1 MPPRPPG
8 FLSPRLSPD
17 VVTMICTAGHVDH
30 GKTRLVKL
38 LTGCNTDRLKEE
50 QERGLTIELGFAP
63 CFLGNNLAAGIVDVP
78 GHEKFIKNMVA
89 GVSGIDLTI
98 LVIAADDG
106 IMPQTIEHLQIMEL
120 LGVRR
125 GLVALTKTDL
135 VSPERVHDLIEEIRA
150 FLQNT
155 FLANCPICPVSSE
168 TFEGYDAFYE
178 TLVAEIQRLERRRSA
193 GIFRMPVE
201 RVFTQKGFGAVV
213 TGIPLDGTVA
223 LGDELEL
230 VPGGQIGKVKGI
242 QRFLRDAREGSC
254 GQCLALNIPDFGK
267 NPPMRGQVLCVPG
280 YLTAS
285 TVFHVAVRSVA
296 GLAKPLRNAE
306 EIKFH
311 TGTAEESGKVLLLE
325 GETLGENQR
334 AFATV
339 ILHRPVA
346 AAVGDR
352 FIVRRASPAMTVA
365 GGQILEVGRT
375 DQQRL
380 RKSETLDRLERRE
393 AFFQGYDLSTDAG
406 TARNLEYL
414 LLHLHPLGCTV
425 RDLSRSAL
433 LPTAAARAAVGRLQD
448 ANKVLLLVED
458 YCIHREAYDS
468 CLQRVRSR
476 IETASREG
484 GVLNLTISELHRDF
498 DFPAAVWRK
507 IEGDLERDGLL
518 QRRGDAF
525 VLPAG
530 VTAMSEADRTLI
542 ERILALYERT
552 GFQSPRPDE
561 LPALL
566 QTTPQNIDRLLT
578 YLYKEGRLLRLS
590 PHVVLTRAAFK
601 KAQDM
606 VVAILQEKGVLNS
619 ADFKYHIASSRKYA
633 LAILDYLDARR
644 VTVRVGND
652 RKLAPD
658 FRRNLLE

>member
-1 MPPRPPG
+1 MPQRPPG
-8 FLSPRLSPD
+8 FLSPRLTPD

-50 QERGLTIELGFAP
+50 QERGLTIDLGFAP

-106 IMPQTIEHLQIMEL
+106 IMPQTIEHVQIMEL

-135 VSPERVHDLIEEIRA
+135 VSPERVRSLTEEIRA

-223 LGDELEL
+223 VGDELEL

-242 QRFLRDAREGSC
+242 QRFLRDAREGGC

-267 NPPMRGQVLCVPG
+267 SPPVRGQVLCAPG
-280 YLTAS
+280 YLKAS
-285 TVFHVAVRSVA
+285 AVFHVALQSIA

-311 TGTAEESGKVLLLE
+311 TGTAEESGKVLLLDSE
-325 GETLGENQR
+325 ALADNQR

-339 ILHRPVA
+339 LLHRPVA

-352 FIVRRASPAMTVA
+352 FIVRRASPAMTIA
-365 GGQILEVGRT
+365 GGQILEVGRA
-375 DQQRL
+375 DQRL
-380 RKSETLDRLERRE
+380 RKSETLERLQRRE
-393 AFFQGYDLSTDAG
+393 AFFQGYDPTSDAG
-406 TARNLEYL
+406 AARKLEYL
-414 LLHLHPLGCTV
+414 LLHVHPLGCTL
-425 RDLSRSAL
+425 RDLSRSAM
-433 LPTAAARAAVGRLQD
+433 LPLAAVRTAVGRLQD
-448 ANKVLLLVED
+448 GNKILLLAED
-458 YCIHREAYDS
+458 YYIHREAYDS

-498 DFPAAVWRK
+498 DFPSAVWK
-507 IEGDLERDGLL
+507 KLESDLERSGLL
-518 QRRGDAF
+518 ERRGDTF
-525 VLPAG
+525 VLPTS
-530 VTAMSEADRTLI
+530 VTAMSEADRNLI
-542 ERILALYERT
+542 ERILALYEKT

-566 QTTPQNIDRLLT
+566 QTTQPSIDRLLN
-578 YLYKEGRLLRLS
+578 YLCKEGRLLRLT
-590 PHVVLTRAAFK
+590 PHVILTRAAFK

-606 VVAILQEKGVLNS
+606 VVATIQEKGVLNS